1 MIIFKDGVTPRQ
13 FTELDVR
20 LKRIVW
26 TMEQMAKWAFM
37 DDLVVTS
44 ISRNDA
50 STHSSTNGPP
60 WRFIDI
66 AILNNGGMN
75 GTERVR
81 KAINELFPYGVRG
94 YQTIPELRHG
104 TAPHAHLQIKL
115 MQGGKNEKSL
125 DQ

>member
-26 TMEQMAKWAFM
+26 AIEQMAKWAFM

-44 ISRNDA
+44 LARRDA
-50 STHSSTNGPP
+50 STHSFTKGPP
-60 WRFIDI
+60 WRFIDL

-104 TAPHAHLQIKL
+104 GTGPHMHVQVKP
-115 MQGGKNEKSL
+115 K
-125 DQ
+125 